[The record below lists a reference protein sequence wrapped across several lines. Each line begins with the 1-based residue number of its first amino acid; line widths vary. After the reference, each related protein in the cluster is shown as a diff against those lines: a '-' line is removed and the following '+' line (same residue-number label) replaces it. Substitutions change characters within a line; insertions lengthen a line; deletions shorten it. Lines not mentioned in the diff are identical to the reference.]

1 MRDRD
6 LFVDLE
12 AARAAMIDSQVRVND
27 VTDRRLI
34 GAMSVI
40 RRELFVPPA
49 RRAAA
54 YADLA
59 VETGPGRW
67 LAAARDFSKLVNI
80 ARIRPEDRVLDIAP
94 GTGYSCAV
102 LSRLAAEVV
111 ALEEDEAAAKI
122 LRDSL
127 AAAGVTGVDVV
138 AGDLKAG
145 VPGKAPFDVILV
157 NGAVE
162 DVPAAWLAQ
171 LAEGGRLAVAVS
183 EGAVRRAR
191 LYTASGGK
199 TAWRTPFDTA
209 IPLLP
214 GFEKAREFRL

>member
-1 MRDRD
+1 M
-6 LFVDLE
+6 DLE
-12 AARAAMIDSQVRVND
+12 AARTAMIDSQVRVND

-34 GAMSVI
+34 GAMSAV
-40 RRELFVPPA
+40 RRELFVPA
-49 RRAAA
+49 SRRAAA
-54 YADLA
+54 YADMA
-59 VETGPGRW
+59 VETGSGRW

-80 ARIRPEDRVLDIAP
+80 TQIRPQDRVLDIAP
-94 GTGYSCAV
+94 GTGYSSAV

-111 ALEEDEAAAKI
+111 ALEQDDAAANTLKQG
-122 LRDSL
+122 L
-127 AAAGVTGVDVV
+127 AAAGVTGVEVV

-145 VPGKAPFDVILV
+145 VPAKGPFDVIFV

-183 EGAVRRAR
+183 EGAVGRAR

-199 TAWRTPFDTA
+199 AAWRTPFDTS
-209 IPLLP
+209 IPALP
-214 GFEKAREFRL
+214 GFEKAAEFRL